1 MTMQLRIRH
10 TTGYTYDA
18 GAVASYNEARMTP
31 LTTAGQYVLHTRM
44 DITPVPWM
52 FAYQDYWGTS
62 VTAFEVHEMHTDLRV
77 VATSLVETSRS
88 EPTPEHVSWETLPLV
103 RDEHIELL
111 AIDDW
116 VKPAPGLDD
125 ESARLRSSAATPSDF
140 ARSVCELVHDQ
151 IKYVPGS
158 TEVTTVAADAWEA
171 KTGVCQDMAHMTIGC
186 LRQAGIPAR
195 YVSGYLHPSK
205 DPVIGE
211 PIAGESHA
219 WIEWWD
225 GEWVGFDPT
234 NEMFPGDRHVAV
246 ARGRNYKDS
255 PPLRGIF
262 STTGGS
268 DLFVGVEI
276 TRTR

>member
-10 TTGYTYDA
+10 TTGYSYDA
-18 GAVASYNEARMTP
+18 GAVASYNEARVTP
-31 LTTAGQYVLHTRM
+31 LTTTGQYVLHTRI

-52 FAYQDYWGTS
+52 YAYQDYWGTA
-62 VTAFEVHEMHTDLRV
+62 VTAFEVHEMHGDLRV
-77 VATSLVETSRS
+77 VSTSLVETSRS
-88 EPTPEHVSWETLPLV
+88 EPSPQHVTWEALAGV
-103 RDEHIELL
+103 RDEHIEMLG
-111 AIDDW
+111 IDDW
-116 VKPAPGLDD
+116 VRPAPDLVETCAGLRAD
-125 ESARLRSSAATPSDF
+125 SANPSEF
-140 ARSVCELVHDQ
+140 ARSVCALVHES

-171 KTGVCQDMAHMTIGC
+171 KAGVCQDMAHLTVGC
-186 LRQAGIPAR
+186 LREAGIPAR
-195 YVSGYLHPSK
+195 YVSGYLHPAK

-211 PIAGESHA
+211 TTAGESHA

-234 NEMFPGDRHVAV
+234 NQMFPGDRHVIV

-262 STTGGS
+262 STAGGS
-268 DLFVGVEI
+268 ELFVGVEI

>member
-1 MTMQLRIRH
+1 MTMQHRIRH

-18 GAVASYNEARMTP
+18 GAVASYNEARVTP
-31 LTTAGQYVLHTRM
+31 VTTAGQYVLHTRI
-44 DITPVPWM
+44 DVTPAPWM
-52 FAYQDYWGTS
+52 YAYQDYWGTA
-62 VTAFEVHEMHTDLRV
+62 VTAFEVHEMHQDLRV
-77 VATSLVETSRS
+77 VSTSLVETSRV
-88 EPTPEHVSWETLPLV
+88 ETAPQQVGWDVLPTV

-111 AIDDW
+111 GIDDW
-116 VKPAPGLDD
+116 VRPAADLD
-125 ESARLRSSAATPSDF
+125 EEIARLRAASAAPSDF
-140 ARSVCELVHDQ
+140 ARSACELVHDS

-158 TEVTTVAADAWEA
+158 TEVTTVAADAWAA
-171 KTGVCQDMAHMTIGC
+171 KTGVCQDMAHLTIGC
-186 LRQAGIPAR
+186 LRSAGIPAR

-211 PIAGESHA
+211 TIAGESHA

-234 NEMFPGDRHVAV
+234 NEIVPGDRHVIV

-262 STTGGS
+262 STAGGS
-268 DLFVGVEI
+268 ELFVGVEI

>member
-1 MTMQLRIRH
+1 MQLRVRH

-31 LTTAGQYVLHTRM
+31 LTTGGQFVLHTRM
-44 DITPVPWM
+44 DVAPVPWM
-52 FAYQDYWGTS
+52 FAYQDYWGTA

-77 VATSLVETSRS
+77 VSTSLVETSRS
-88 EPTPEHVSWETLPLV
+88 EPTPHGVTWEDLPAV
-103 RDEHIELL
+103 RDELIELL
-111 AIDDW
+111 GIDAW
-116 VKPAPGLDD
+116 VKPAPGLD
-125 ESARLRSSAATPSDF
+125 EEVALLRGASATPSEF
-140 ARSVCELVHDQ
+140 ARSVCALVHSQ

-158 TEVTTVAADAWEA
+158 TEVTTSAADAWEA
-171 KTGVCQDMAHMTIGC
+171 KSGVCQDMAHMTIGC
-186 LRQAGIPAR
+186 LRSVGIPAR

-211 PIAGESHA
+211 TVAGESHA

-225 GEWVGFDPT
+225 GEWIGFDPT
-234 NEMFPGDRHVAV
+234 NQVFPGDRHVMV
-246 ARGRNYKDS
+246 ARGRNYRDC

-262 STTGGS
+262 STAGGS
-268 DLFVGVEI
+268 ELFVGVEI

>member
-1 MTMQLRIRH
+1 MTMQLRVRH

-31 LTTAGQYVLHTRM
+31 LTTGGQFVLHTRM
-44 DITPVPWM
+44 DVAPVPWM
-52 FAYQDYWGTS
+52 FAYQDYWGTA

-77 VATSLVETSRS
+77 VSTSLVETSRS
-88 EPTPEHVSWETLPLV
+88 EPTPHGVTWEDLPAV
-103 RDEHIELL
+103 RDELIELL
-111 AIDDW
+111 GIDAW
-116 VKPAPGLDD
+116 VKPAPGLD
-125 ESARLRSSAATPSDF
+125 EEVALLRGASATPSEF
-140 ARSVCELVHDQ
+140 ARSVCALVHSQ

-158 TEVTTVAADAWEA
+158 TEVTTSAADAWEA
-171 KTGVCQDMAHMTIGC
+171 KSGVCQDMAHMTIGC
-186 LRQAGIPAR
+186 LRSVGIPAR

-211 PIAGESHA
+211 TVAGESHA

-225 GEWVGFDPT
+225 GEWIGFDPT
-234 NEMFPGDRHVAV
+234 NQVFPGDRHVMV
-246 ARGRNYKDS
+246 ARGRNYRDC

-262 STTGGS
+262 STAGGS
-268 DLFVGVEI
+268 ELFVGVEI